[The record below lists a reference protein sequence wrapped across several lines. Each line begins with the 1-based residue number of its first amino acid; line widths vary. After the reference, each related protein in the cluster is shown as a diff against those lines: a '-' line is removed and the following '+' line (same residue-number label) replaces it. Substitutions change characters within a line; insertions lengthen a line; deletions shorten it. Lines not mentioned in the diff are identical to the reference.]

1 MEKYL
6 DVTIAGISGLVGVVF
21 GFFLQIVSNW
31 LSERKHIREEFY
43 EIKNAIYSTTVEN
56 NLFSELLKLKR
67 FFIRR
72 PKFLKNKENNYFF
85 HTWLMEPL
93 VEEAFTGV
101 GYWNKE
107 KSEKMY
113 KNLEETKL

>member
-6 DVTIAGISGLVGVVF
+6 DVTISGIFGLVGVVL

-43 EIKNAIYSTTVEN
+43 EIKNAIYSIAVAN
-56 NLFSELLKLKR
+56 NLFSELLKLKH
-67 FFIRR
+67 FFIRH

-85 HTWLMEPL
+85 PYMAYGASCRRSL
-93 VEEAFTGV
+93 
-101 GYWNKE
+101 YWCWI
-107 KSEKMY
+107 
-113 KNLEETKL
+113 LEQRK